1 MQFDE
6 LRQLFLI
13 SGRHNR
19 GQSPRKRIRLHLS
32 DATNT
37 GKGNQEGKMN
47 CGGRVEEKLMK
58 MKQENSRQQTGK
70 WMGMGAKKPTSL
82 INVISGAKEAVL

>member
-1 MQFDE
+1 
-6 LRQLFLI
+6 
-13 SGRHNR
+13 
-19 GQSPRKRIRLHLS
+19 
-32 DATNT
+32 
-37 GKGNQEGKMN
+37 MN